1 MTDARRMESTGHT
14 LSIREKLGYSL
25 GDLAA
30 NLIFQTLI
38 TYLAFF
44 YTDVYRL
51 PPATAATIIFVIG
64 VLGAFVF
71 TPLIG
76 IAADRT
82 VSRWGK
88 FRPWILWTAIP
99 FGVLSLLAFSTP
111 DLAPRAKVVYAL
123 ATYGLLMLVYAA
135 NNLPY
140 SALSGVLTGS
150 MAQRNSL
157 SAYRF
162 VAVMIAQFIIQV
174 LLLPLVLILGDGDR
188 VLGFERVMTVFAVV
202 GTVFFL
208 ITFATTRERIVPAK
222 EQTAGV
228 LQDLSDL
235 LRNRPWKVMLALTI
249 LVFINLSLKGG
260 TYVYYFQY
268 YMSEAAL
275 AGFLDTSGFNGVIG
289 AVNATLNGLGLAGFA
304 WPKDPA
310 TSAFSLFNACGIVC
324 MILGIGVS
332 RRLADRFGKR
342 DVFGGAL
349 LVSTVF
355 LLAFYFFP
363 PTAVAVAFAAFMLHG
378 FCYGVTIPLLWAMI
392 ADVADYSEW
401 KNHRRATAIV
411 FSAMLCGLKIGLS
424 IGGALV
430 AGILAHHGYQA
441 GAPQQP
447 EAVVDGIRLTVS
459 VYCSLPFLAAV
470 ALLFLYE
477 INKRME
483 TRIEQDLQS
492 RRQGSD
498 LHQLA
503 AHAISQPL
511 VSHIYT
517 ADPSAHVFEG
527 RLYIYPSHDID
538 SGAPFDDEGGHFGMQ
553 DYHVLRMDTPEGEA
567 TDCGVALHVRDV
579 PWASQQMWAPD
590 AASRNGCYYLYF
602 PAKDAHGRFRIGV
615 AAADRPEGPF
625 TPEPEPIDGAYS
637 IDPAVFE
644 DDDGTHYLCFGG
656 IWGGQLQKYRDNRYD
671 PAHEEPAGEA
681 SALGPRIGRLDAGMT
696 RLAEPTREIVILDEH
711 GQPLR
716 ADDHARRFF
725 EGPWLHKHQ
734 GRYYLSYS
742 TGDTHLLCYATS
754 DSPYGPFTYRGV
766 ILTPVVGWT
775 THHSICAFQGR
786 WYLFYHDALLSG
798 GVTHLRSVKCTPL
811 HMETDGSIRT
821 IHPYG
826 T

>member
-1 MTDARRMESTGHT
+1 MTDARRRESTAHT

-44 YTDVYRL
+44 YTDVFRL

-64 VLGAFVF
+64 LLGAFVF

-82 VSRWGK
+82 ATRWGK

-111 DLAPRAKVVYAL
+111 DLGEHGKVVYAL
-123 ATYGLLMLVYAA
+123 TTYGLLMLVYAA

-188 VLGFERVMTVFAVV
+188 VQGFERVMTVFAVV
-202 GTVFFL
+202 GTAFFL
-208 ITFATTRERIVPAK
+208 ITFATTRERIVPAR
-222 EQTAGV
+222 EQTGGV
-228 LQDLSDL
+228 LQDLTDL
-235 LRNRPWKVMLALTI
+235 LRNRPWQVMLALTV
-249 LVFINLSLKGG
+249 LVFINLALKGG

-268 YMSEAAL
+268 YMREAAL
-275 AGFLDTSGFNGVIG
+275 TGFLDSSGFNHFIDE
-289 AVNATLNGLGLAGFA
+289 VNTALSGWGLSGFT

-310 TSAFSLFNACGIVC
+310 TSAFSLFNACGILC

-332 RRLADRFGKR
+332 RHLADRFGKR
-342 DVFGGAL
+342 SVFGGAL
-349 LVSTVF
+349 LASTVF

-363 PTAVAVAFAAFMLHG
+363 PTAVAVAFGAFMLHG
-378 FCYGVTIPLLWAMI
+378 FFYGITIPLLWAMI

-401 KNHRRATAIV
+401 KNHRRATAII

-441 GAPQQP
+441 GAEQQP
-447 EAVVDGIRLTVS
+447 QAVVDGIRLTVS
-459 VYCSLPFLAAV
+459 VYCSLPFLLAV
-470 ALLFLYE
+470 TLLLLYE
-477 INKRME
+477 IDRKME
-483 TRIEQDLQS
+483 ARIEHDLHA
-492 RRQGSD
+492 RRQAGNVD
-498 LHQLA
+498 QLA
-503 AHAISQPL
+503 ARAISQPL
-511 VSHIYT
+511 VTHIHT

-538 SGAPFDDEGGHFGMQ
+538 SGAPFDDEGGHFGME
-553 DYHVLRMDTPEGEA
+553 DYHVLRMDTPTGET

-579 PWASQQMWAPD
+579 PWAAQQMWAPD
-590 AASRNGCYYLYF
+590 AACRDGRYYLYF
-602 PAKDAHGRFRIGV
+602 PAKDRQGMFRIGV
-615 AAADRPEGPF
+615 AASHRPEGPF
-625 TPEPEPIDGAYS
+625 IPEPEPMAGTYS
-637 IDPAVFE
+637 IDPAVYE
-644 DDDGTHYLCFGG
+644 DDDGTHYLYFGG

-671 PAHEEPAGEA
+671 AAHEEPAGDA
-681 SALGPRIGRLDAGMT
+681 PALGPRVGRLDACMT
-696 RLAEPTREIVILDEH
+696 RLAEPTREIIILDEH

-725 EGPWLHKHQ
+725 EGPWLHKYQ

-742 TGDTHLLCYATS
+742 TGDTHLLCYAVG
-754 DSPYGPFTYRGV
+754 DSPYGPFTYGGV

-775 THHSICAFQGR
+775 THHSICAFEGQ
-786 WYLFYHDALLSG
+786 WYLFYHDAVLSG

-811 HMETDGSIRT
+811 HMEADGSIRT

-826 T
+826 A